1 MNCGGVFIFMVKKNT
16 TLYLDKNL
24 LKTIK
29 IQAVKEDLTQTDL
42 ITRYLIDGLKNDG
55 VEL

>member
-1 MNCGGVFIFMVKKNT
+1 MVKKNT